1 MEHPQKHAVV
11 QVSGSRERQSLVLL
25 SEGSRDNINNNMR
38 CHQADDLVILVV
50 ELGAELEWLRSAG
63 DSEEEIES
71 WNPSSQSGQLTK
83 KEE

>member
-1 MEHPQKHAVV
+1 MLSTQTKVLSPVHTRKNLVSQMEHPQKHAVV

-50 ELGAELEWLRSAG
+50 ELGAELE
-63 DSEEEIES
+63 
-71 WNPSSQSGQLTK
+71 
-83 KEE
+83 